1 MDDAQVNTLMH
12 RHIPFYLGAAAGL
25 LGLSAGKWFESNIVM
40 VIAAN
45 AFFAVYIAATLA
57 TLTSLTPQFLKKHA
71 ASSDAPVW
79 LIFLITLGAVAAAMV
94 TLFLVINGKH
104 KPQPLSLTIALAAI
118 PLGWFTIHLMAA
130 IHYAHL
136 YWQPSTSESQ
146 KAARR
151 GLEFPGTKDPEGIDF
166 LYFSCVVGMTAQT
179 SDVQIT
185 SRHMRLFAL
194 IHSIVSFFF
203 NTVIVA
209 AAVNLAVS
217 LGE

>member
-1 MDDAQVNTLMH
+1 MASSLLH
-12 RHIPFYLGAAAGL
+12 RHIPFYLGAASGLVALAGGWW
-25 LGLSAGKWFESNIVM
+25 LGTDITSIL
-40 VIAAN
+40 AAN
-45 AFFAVYIAATLA
+45 AFFAVYTATTLA
-57 TLTSLTPQFLKKHA
+57 TLKNLTPDYLKKHA

-79 LIFLITLGAVAAAMV
+79 LIFIITLFAVAAAMV
-94 TLFLVINGKH
+94 SLFLLINDKQTPEPVH
-104 KPQPLSLTIALAAI
+104 LIIALAAI

-136 YWQPSTSESQ
+136 YWQPNTSETN

-151 GLEFPGTKDPEGIDF
+151 GLEFPGTKDPQGTDF
-166 LYFSCVVGMTAQT
+166 LYFSCVLGMTAQT

-185 SRHMRLFAL
+185 GRHMRFFGL

-217 LGE
+217 LGD